1 MGRKNNMATVRKVQ
15 QADPIPAPILASSVV
30 ETIYPGTPWVKV
42 EMGGFLQ
49 KTYRKKGD
57 GWVLLGVC
65 LTEGVYLIDDALL
78 AWSRGGISNCKSME
92 TLTRGQCESGRS
104 GEYLDVLG
112 RKIQYRFIAQK
123 DLSEE
128 VNDWRLIQ

>member
-1 MGRKNNMATVRKVQ
+1 MAAIRKVQ

-30 ETIYPGTPWVKV
+30 ETIFPGTPWVKV

-57 GWVLLGVC
+57 RWALLGEC
-65 LTEGVYLIDDALL
+65 LTESVYLVEDSIL
-78 AWSRGGISNCKSME
+78 AWSRGGTSNCKSVE
-92 TLTRGQCESGRS
+92 TLTRGQCESGHS

-112 RKIQYRFIAQK
+112 RKIQFKFIPQK